1 MRFVA
6 DGPTIPDTLLEERDL
21 GNVVFFCGAGV
32 SVPAGLPN
40 FTDLTIRVMKA
51 LGTPDDAP
59 SRRLFKTL
67 DDAHIDD
74 PSLDQV
80 FNQLNE
86 EYSRDEVERTVNQIL
101 ATPKKALGDTHSV
114 ILRLSRHSSRRPRL
128 VTTNFDL
135 LFERADRKV
144 PIHVAPTLPDI
155 AASDGFEGV
164 VYLHGRRAPQ
174 PRSRANRLVLSS
186 SDLGRA
192 YLADGWATRF
202 VKDLLQTY
210 LIVLV
215 GYKASDPPVRYLLE
229 GLRSRSTD
237 RRIYAFD
244 DGSFGR
250 VVARWRTRGVT
261 ALPYSQH
268 AVLWNTLRAWADR
281 ADDPDRWRSS
291 VVDLARQ
298 GPRVLAP
305 FQRGQVASLVR
316 SPEGAAAFANAEPLL
331 PAEWLCVFDKYV
343 RYGPNPASGGEA
355 PQDPLAEYGLDDDT
369 PRTDQTTN
377 MGSSAPESSIGND
390 LIAISPIDGRSDGH
404 LRLAGVSVR
413 HGDMLPTRLSKLADW
428 FGSVADEPA
437 AMWWAGDYK
446 SLHPQLLRR
455 VEWHFKKRA
464 DFTNFGRRAWS
475 LLLERYRYSPE
486 SRHDD
491 GWYSFTLRLEQ
502 EGWTRQTIRDFG
514 RAVQPYLSSRRPSRA
529 SFPPATD
536 TVIERLD
543 DVIDFDVEYPGYNR
557 DKVNVSSEVLPI
569 VFEIARKGLERAADL
584 LTEIDK
590 RYWRTVSFIPDDEP
604 GTRYL
609 NKASKYFHWVRD
621 LFDRLAAENSD
632 VARDEVRRWRYNDK
646 YFFNKFRIYAWMN
659 STVVPGRDVA
669 EGLLSLP
676 DDVFW
681 ELSHRRELLHTLRA
695 RWSEFGN
702 GPARKIESR
711 IVKGRKPWRD
721 EKKHDYRTRVRT
733 TAATILEW
741 LDRNKCQLSRQTLRR
756 VQRLKAHIP
765 NWRDSQAD
773 SPDRGL
779 DSRSGFTETD
789 TDPTVLLDTPL
800 SQVAALA
807 EQYSHEDPFAT
818 VHHQPFQGLV
828 QTRPRRALIALRLE
842 MRHGRLHRRL
852 WSSLLNGWPPGT
864 SERLLAVCGGRLVS
878 LADKDLIALRSEVA
892 RWCREHSPRLV
903 PKYSSLAYRL
913 FDRFLNLLLAA
924 GDESTTSALGDVSIA
939 GQTVASS
946 RRTIEHAI
954 NSPIGDLTNGLL
966 QIVNGSEPK
975 KGSGIPVQIKCRFE
989 RLLGSPGEGADHSA
1003 IMLAQNLSLLYHI
1016 DSDWTS
1022 ERLVPLFNPDHHFGE
1037 PVWNGLLN
1045 ARCIPAP
1052 KLFVLL
1058 KPYLMRVFDSAQDW
1072 TWDHDT
1078 ATSKLVEFLVS
1089 ASSKKRHNAS
1099 YVSYQEVRAALRKVD
1114 DAARSHAVWLLAQI
1128 ATSKQDWESFGRHF
1142 IEKAWPR
1149 ESRCQTPEA
1158 SRQFAFLAEQS
1169 GDQFPSV
1176 VKAIR
1181 PFLVHADDL
1190 DLTVYGLSEDNGKA
1204 SLASRFPAD
1213 ALELLDRL
1221 ISDAPKAVPYELGE
1235 VIASIAD
1242 AAPDLRD
1249 DQRWRRLRRLGE
1261 KR

>member
-1 MRFVA
+1 MV
-6 DGPTIPDTLLEERDL
+6 L
-21 GNVVFFCGAGV
+21 FCGAGI

-40 FTDLTIRVMKA
+40 FRNLTIRVMKA
-51 LGTPDDAP
+51 LGTPNDAP
-59 SRRLFKTL
+59 SWRLFKTL
-67 DDAHIDD
+67 DDANIDD

-80 FNQLNE
+80 FNHLNE
-86 EYSRDEVERTVNQIL
+86 EYSPDEVERTVSQIL

-114 ILRLSRHSSRRPRL
+114 ILRLSTDSSRRPRL
-128 VTTNFDL
+128 VTTNFDH
-135 LFERADRKV
+135 LFERVDRKV
-144 PIHVAPTLPDI
+144 PIHVAPILPDI
-155 AASDGFEGV
+155 AASGGFEGI
-164 VYLHGRRAPQ
+164 VYLHGRRAPRR
-174 PRSRANRLVLSS
+174 RSRANRLVLTS

-210 LIVLV
+210 FIVLV

-229 GLRSRSTD
+229 GLRSRSNN

-244 DGSFGR
+244 SEPFDQQG
-250 VVARWRTRGVT
+250 VARWQSRGVT
-261 ALPYSQH
+261 PLLYSEHQAL
-268 AVLWNTLRAWADR
+268 WDTLRAWADR
-281 ADDPDRWRSS
+281 ADDPDKWRSS

-298 GPRVLAP
+298 GPRMLAS

-316 SPEGAAAFANAEPLL
+316 SPEGAAAFANARPLL
-331 PAEWLCVFDKYV
+331 PAEWLCVLDKYV
-343 RYGPNPASGGEA
+343 RYDTNRASGGEA
-355 PQDPLAEYGLDDDT
+355 QQDPLEAYGLDDDPPCT
-369 PRTDQTTN
+369 NQTTN
-377 MGSSAPESSIGND
+377 MGSSAPDGSLGND
-390 LIAISPIDGRSDGH
+390 LLAISDTDERSDRH

-413 HGDMLPTRLSKLADW
+413 QGDIVPTRLSKLADW

-437 AMWWAGDYK
+437 AIWWAANYT

-455 VEWHFKKRA
+455 VEWHFEHRT

-475 LLLERYRYSPE
+475 LLLERYRHSPE
-486 SRHDD
+486 SPHDD
-491 GWYSFTLRLEQ
+491 GWYSFTLRVKR
-502 EGWTRQTIRDFG
+502 EGWTPQIIRDFG
-514 RAVQPYLSSRRPSRA
+514 RAVQPYLSSCRPSRA
-529 SFPPATD
+529 SFPSATD
-536 TVIERLD
+536 AVIEGLD
-543 DVIDFDVEYPGYNR
+543 DVIYFDVEYPGYDR
-557 DKVNVSSEVLPI
+557 EKVNVSSEVLPI

-584 LTEIDK
+584 LTEID
-590 RYWRTVSFIPDDEP
+590 RGYWRTVSFIPDDEP
-604 GTRYL
+604 VTRYL
-609 NKASKYFHWVRD
+609 DKASKYFHWVRD

-632 VARDEVRRWRYNDK
+632 VARDEIRRWRYNDK
-646 YFFNKFRIYAWMN
+646 HFFNKFRIYAWMN
-659 STVVPGRDVA
+659 SSVVPGRDVA

-711 IVKGRKPWRD
+711 IVKGRKTWRD
-721 EKKHDYRTRVRT
+721 EKKQDYRMCVRT

-741 LDRNKCQLSRQTLRR
+741 LDRNGCQLSRQTLRC
-756 VQRLKAHIP
+756 VQRLKAEIP

-779 DSRSGFTETD
+779 DSRSGFIETD
-789 TDPTVLLDTPL
+789 NDPTVLLDAPL

-818 VHHQPFQGLV
+818 VCHQPFQGLV

-864 SERLLAVCGGRLVS
+864 SERPLAVCGGRLVS
-878 LADKDLIALRSEVA
+878 LADKDLGALRSEVA

-913 FDRFLNLLLAA
+913 FDRVLNLLLAA
-924 GDESTTSALGDVSIA
+924 GNESTTSALGDVSIA

-954 NSPIGDLTNGLL
+954 NSPIGDLTSGLL
-966 QIVNGSEPK
+966 QIMNGSEPK

-1022 ERLVPLFNPDHHFGE
+1022 ERLVPLFNPDHHFAE
-1037 PVWNGLLN
+1037 AVWNGLLN
-1045 ARCIPAP
+1045 ARYIPAP

-1072 TWDHDT
+1072 IWDHDT
-1078 ATSKLVEFLVS
+1078 ATSKLVEFLT
-1089 ASSKKRHNAS
+1089 SSQKRYNAS
-1099 YVSYQEVRAALRKVD
+1099 YVSYQEVRTALRKVD
-1114 DAARSHAVWLLAQI
+1114 DAARSHAVWSLAQI
-1128 ATSKQDWESFGRHF
+1128 ATSKHDWKSFGRHF

-1149 ESRCQTPEA
+1149 ESRCQTPA
-1158 SRQFAFLAEQS
+1158 TSRQFAFLAEQS
-1169 GDQFPSV
+1169 GDQFHSV
-1176 VKAIR
+1176 VKVIG

-1190 DLTVYGLSEDNGKA
+1190 DSTVYGLSEDNGKA

-1221 ISDAPKAVPYELGE
+1221 ISDAPKAIPYELGG
-1235 VIASIAD
+1235 VITSISD
-1242 AAPDLRD
+1242 AAPDLRN
-1249 DQRWRRLRRLGE
+1249 DQRWRRLRRLAE
-1261 KR
+1261 QR